1 MSVSLARDFI
11 AAFRPLEKS
20 LKKEARVPGMIVVT
34 PERLIV
40 ELNLT
45 PKLVARIKSMTA
57 VEFRWFKPV
66 YAALSRHG
74 LLPKQK
80 MAWEL
85 WLKLYRARAHEVAQI
100 DVAPRRTGSGK
111 SRLRRTRR
119 QR

>member
-20 LKKEARVPGMIVVT
+20 LKKEARVRGLIVVT
-34 PERLIV
+34 PERLII

-66 YAALSRHG
+66 YSALSRHG
-74 LLPKQK
+74 LLPKK
-80 MAWEL
+80 KLAWEL
-85 WLKLYRARAHEVAQI
+85 WLKLYRARAQQMTQI
-100 DVAPRRTGSGK
+100 DLAARATGSGNG
-111 SRLRRTRR
+111 RLRRTGR